1 MRQVIVDT
9 HLADEATKFKFLELL
24 NKCGILGDR
33 NPDLTQFVLY
43 PEEDELQTVLS
54 VVTPQCHVTV
64 TPRPE

>member
-9 HLADEATKFKFLELL
+9 HLADEATKLKFLELL

-54 VVTPQCHVTV
+54 VVTPQCRVTV

>member
-24 NKCGILGDR
+24 NKRGILGDR
-33 NPDLTQFVLY
+33 NPDLSQFVLY